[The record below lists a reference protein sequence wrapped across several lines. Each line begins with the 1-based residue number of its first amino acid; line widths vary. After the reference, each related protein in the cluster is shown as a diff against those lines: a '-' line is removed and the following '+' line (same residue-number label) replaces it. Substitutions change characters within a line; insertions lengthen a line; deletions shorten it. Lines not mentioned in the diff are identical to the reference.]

1 MGGLKAILSI
11 IIVLIIVIILARHF
25 SVKRYGKIKF

>member
-11 IIVLIIVIILARHF
+11 IIVFIIIIALARHLA
-25 SVKRYGKIKF
+25 VKRYGKIKF